1 MSSCHIRVRALANGK
16 RSYDVRFRLGGRAF
30 AVQHA
35 GAFRILKE
43 ARTRRDLVA
52 GELAAGRDP
61 RVLIAGLGR
70 TPITPPT
77 VRALSAAWIA
87 SRLDLKPKTRDTYS
101 GRLERVNERFGEMQ
115 PSEISVADIG
125 SWIAELAAEMS
136 PGSVGLYAQTLRQ
149 LLDFAQLAENPAR
162 SSLVK
167 LPRKPRT
174 RVRPPSS
181 KQLLTL
187 LSHIG
192 PRWRLP
198 IITLEQ
204 TGMRVSEGLGLTWG
218 DVDVAD
224 SRFLLSETKTSRPRW
239 VQVPRWLMDIV
250 ADTCPLEDRTAP
262 RLLFPGIE
270 RTALSNSMRNACK
283 LAGIPSFSAHDLRHR
298 RLSLWHGQGVPAAE
312 LAARAGHSRP
322 SMTLDVYSHTMS
334 PDEAPQMMLAELL
347 TITGER

>member
-1 MSSCHIRVRALANGK
+1 MSPAHIRT
-16 RSYDVRFRLGGRAF
+16 RSTQSGRRFDVRFRFGGRGY

-35 GAFRILKE
+35 GTFRTLKE

-61 RVLIAGLGR
+61 RVLIAELGHA
-70 TPITPPT
+70 PIPPPT

-87 SRLDLKPKTRDTYS
+87 SRLDLKPKTRETYS
-101 GRLERVNERFGEMQ
+101 GRLKRMNERFGDMQ
-115 PSEISVADIG
+115 PAEVTVADVG
-125 SWIAELAAEMS
+125 SWIAELAAENLS

-149 LLDFAQLAENPAR
+149 LLDFAQVAENPAR
-162 SSLVK
+162 SPLVK
-167 LPRKPRT
+167 LPRRPRE
-174 RVRPPSS
+174 RVRPPSA
-181 KQLLTL
+181 KQFLTL
-187 LSHIG
+187 LSHLS

-198 IITLEQ
+198 VVTLEQ
-204 TGMRVSEGLGLTWG
+204 TGMRVSEALGLIWG
-218 DVDVAD
+218 DVDVAE

-239 VQVPRWLMDIV
+239 VQVPRWLMDV
-250 ADTCPLEDRTAP
+250 LGDGCPLEDRTAS

-322 SMTLDVYSHTMS
+322 SMTLDVYSHIMS
-334 PDEAPQMMLAELL
+334 VEEAEAGRLAILINQEV
-347 TITGER
+347 TQ